1 MSMYINIL
9 ALCLVLLF
17 SSFSVQAGNGSG
29 KVTQLMPHA
38 GDVVFFSL
46 GGEHANPP
54 KCSSTAWSISLSTH
68 TGRAMYA
75 LLLSAHTQG
84 LRVQVQGTGDC
95 SAWPDRETAHY
106 ILSEL

>member
-1 MSMYINIL
+1 MRLYLFGS
-9 ALCLVLLF
+9 CWVLLA
-17 SSFSVQAGNGSG
+17 SSFSVLAGNGSG
-29 KVTQLMPHA
+29 KVMQLMPHA
-38 GDVVFFSL
+38 NDVVFFSL
-46 GGEHANPP
+46 SGEHANPP

-84 LRVQVQGTGDC
+84 LRVHVQGTGDC